1 MTGTRPGTHE
11 PGGSPLRRVLEAT
24 VRSGQQ
30 VVDTTA
36 AFAESVG
43 RVSSTPGLERLGAA
57 QARLLRRTGEA
68 WASAWRSLLR

>member
-1 MTGTRPGTHE
+1 MRPAE
-11 PGGSPLRRVLEAT
+11 RDRGGSAVRQAVEAA
-24 VRSGQQ
+24 VGAGLQ

-36 AFAESVG
+36 ALAETVG
-43 RVSSTPGLERLGAA
+43 RVIGVPALERLGEV

>member
-1 MTGTRPGTHE
+1 MTGTRPGPPD
-11 PGGSPLRRVLEAT
+11 PGGSTARRVLEAT
-24 VRSGQQ
+24 VRSGLQ

-43 RVSSTPGLERLGAA
+43 RVTGTPALERLGVA

-68 WASAWRSLLR
+68 WASACRSLLR